1 MNCSETLHTS
11 LLGVLKISSD
21 LSHGLF
27 RVINDLIHVHQA
39 LAVWN
44 IIDPGL
50 TKDRGSLLKDLSVTK
65 KLILKRDLVGGLI
78 SDEEFSKEVQHCVE
92 LFNES
97 QECVLMRVKRMFKK

>member
-1 MNCSETLHTS
+1 MK
-11 LLGVLKISSD
+11 VSSD

-27 RVINDLIHVHQA
+27 CVINDLIHVHQA
-39 LAVWN
+39 LAVWD